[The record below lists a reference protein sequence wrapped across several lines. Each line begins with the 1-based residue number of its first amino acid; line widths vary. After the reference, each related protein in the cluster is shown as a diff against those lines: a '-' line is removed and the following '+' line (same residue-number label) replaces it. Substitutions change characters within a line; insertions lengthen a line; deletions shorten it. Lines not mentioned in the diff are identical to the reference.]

1 MKIAPLITQKRWFM
15 TFGRVFKTSV
25 SVTKR
30 ATFNHPT
37 GMVDVVERLQTPRT
51 AWDAGQSSLES
62 EALYTI
68 RNSAGDV
75 EVQIS
80 LRQYAHDKT
89 ETIFTH
95 ALQVMYLVA
104 VKRV

>member
-1 MKIAPLITQKRWFM
+1 M
-15 TFGRVFKTSV
+15 SV

-37 GMVDVVERLQTPRT
+37 EMVDAVERLQTPRT
-51 AWDAGQSSLES
+51 AWDADQSSLES

-80 LRQYAHDKT
+80 LRQCALDKT

-104 VKRV
+104 VKRA